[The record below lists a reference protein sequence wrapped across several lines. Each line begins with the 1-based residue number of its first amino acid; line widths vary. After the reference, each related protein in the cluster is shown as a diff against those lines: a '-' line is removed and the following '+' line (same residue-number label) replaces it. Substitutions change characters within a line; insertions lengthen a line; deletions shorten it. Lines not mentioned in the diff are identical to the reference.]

1 MCYIYS
7 FLFNFGSQ
15 NSLFCLVGGRFSN
28 RITTWGSQK
37 RGSLIHMYY
46 PLFRSNE
53 VWWCKALKIVWKE
66 SNRRK
71 GLVGPYAKPTSL
83 RGTSPNHLEA
93 MHQSEPPH
101 QWQMH
106 SAAIKLRSSSE
117 LSQNQKGSPR

>member
-1 MCYIYS
+1 MVD
-7 FLFNFGSQ
+7 LATEQ
-15 NSLFCLVGGRFSN
+15 QLRFFKKSSK
-28 RITTWGSQK
+28 W
-37 RGSLIHMYY
+37 GSLIHMYY
-46 PLFRSNE
+46 PLFRSIE

-71 GLVGPYAKPTSL
+71 GLVEPYAKPTSL

-106 SAAIKLRSSSE
+106 SAAIKLPDQAAS
-117 LSQNQKGSPR
+117 

>member
-1 MCYIYS
+1 
-7 FLFNFGSQ
+7 
-15 NSLFCLVGGRFSN
+15 
-28 RITTWGSQK
+28 
-37 RGSLIHMYY
+37 MYY

-71 GLVGPYAKPTSL
+71 SLVGPYAKPTSL
-83 RGTSPNHLEA
+83 KGTSPNHLEA

-106 SAAIKLRSSSE
+106 SAAIKLPDQAASRAKTRKALLGRPKP
-117 LSQNQKGSPR
+117 LSLSHKK